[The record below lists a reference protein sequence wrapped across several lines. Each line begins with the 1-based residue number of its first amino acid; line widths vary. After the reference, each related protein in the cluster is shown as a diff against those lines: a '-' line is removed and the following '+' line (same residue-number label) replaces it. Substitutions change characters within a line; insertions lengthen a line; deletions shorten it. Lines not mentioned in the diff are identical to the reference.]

1 MDKEIL
7 EGFKPAVKA
16 IAEFLGPTVEIVL
29 HDLIDDSSRIIVIEN
44 GEITG
49 RKVGDSLTEAGR
61 FVIKKL
67 KDGSDYFGPYES
79 VSYKGEKLRS
89 ITIGIRNKNHKLI
102 GLLCFNMNLSTFE
115 SLSNNLKY
123 LFSFESFGNET
134 LKKSFSDENKKTTEE
149 IFDEIYAVVSSK
161 LLKEKISNLAII
173 KELYERDFFRLKD
186 AISVVSKKLNI
197 SIYTVYAY
205 LRKVKKEVYR

>member
-7 EGFKPAVKA
+7 AGFKPAVKA

-89 ITIGIRNKNHKLI
+89 ITIGIRNKNYKLI

-115 SLSNNLKY
+115 SLNNTLKY

-134 LKKSFSDENKKTTEE
+134 LKKSFSDENKKQQKRFLMRFTQL
-149 IFDEIYAVVSSK
+149 FHR
-161 LLKEKISNLAII
+161 N
-173 KELYERDFFRLKD
+173 F
-186 AISVVSKKLNI
+186 
-197 SIYTVYAY
+197 
-205 LRKVKKEVYR
+205 